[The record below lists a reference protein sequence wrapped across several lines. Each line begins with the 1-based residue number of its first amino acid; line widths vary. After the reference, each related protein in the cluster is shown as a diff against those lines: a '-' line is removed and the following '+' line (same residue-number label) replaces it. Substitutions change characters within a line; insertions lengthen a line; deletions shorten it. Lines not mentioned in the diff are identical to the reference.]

1 MPSMFE
7 RKDQQIIILGQ
18 LYSSNF
24 NSRMRMMVMNE
35 RLISLVTFVSQAAQ
49 ESNKAPFSTASLFGL
64 MPVSD
69 FFGLKSA

>member
-7 RKDQQIIILGQ
+7 RKDHQIIILGQ

-24 NSRMRMMVMNE
+24 NSRIRMMMNE
-35 RLISLVTFVSQAAQ
+35 RLISLVTFVNQAPQ
-49 ESNKAPFSTASLFGL
+49 ESNKAPFSTASLFAL

-69 FFGLKSA
+69 LV

>member
-7 RKDQQIIILGQ
+7 RKDHQIIILGW

-24 NSRMRMMVMNE
+24 NSRMRMMLMNE
-35 RLISLVTFVSQAAQ
+35 RLISLVTFVSQAPQ

-64 MPVSD
+64 VPLSD
-69 FFGLKSA
+69 FFGMKCA